1 MVNYIFTFT
10 GLSGLVR
17 LLMSLS
23 LMLISGCGINLPEIV
38 GRSDLSFPT
47 QKAST
52 ASYSSGGGYYKDD
65 GPPGESVDIARIPD
79 AVPQNEP
86 LSRTGNNP
94 YEVFGKQYVPIKSA
108 RGFKQT
114 GYASWYGKKFH
125 GKRTSSGE
133 PYDMFAMTAAHPT
146 LPLPTWIRV
155 HNHENQR
162 EVVVKVNDRGP
173 FLRERI
179 VDLSYAAATKLD
191 IVRKGTA
198 RVTITAVFSEDGAGE
213 TTSNVQEQAS
223 IQYLVQVGAFSNQAN
238 AVNLRLKLANLGLQ
252 LYPRSVSDATD
263 GLFVV
268 SIGPFDSRDE
278 AEIVQQ
284 AIFSNIGKKGIIRSH
299 H

>member
-1 MVNYIFTFT
+1 MC
-10 GLSGLVR
+10 LSVLAR
-17 LLMSLS
+17 LMLYLS
-23 LMLISGCGINLPEIV
+23 LVAIAGCGINFPEIV
-38 GRSDLSFPT
+38 SRSGISIPA
-47 QKAST
+47 QKASVT
-52 ASYSSGGGYYKDD
+52 TYGSGGGYYKDD
-65 GPPGESVDIARIPD
+65 GPPSESVDVARIPD
-79 AVPQNEP
+79 AVPQNAP
-86 LSRTGNNP
+86 LSPTGNNP

-108 RGFKQT
+108 RGFEQT

-173 FLRERI
+173 FLRGRI

-191 IVRKGTA
+191 IVRKGTS
-198 RVTITAVFSEDGAGE
+198 RVTITAVFPDGEAGE
-213 TTSNVQEQAS
+213 LTSNSQNQAS
-223 IQYLVQVGAFSNQAN
+223 IQYLIQVGAFSNQAN
-238 AVNLRLKLANLGLQ
+238 AVNLRLKLASLGLQ
-252 LYPRSVSDATD
+252 LHPKSVSDTAN

-268 SIGPFDSRDE
+268 SIGPFDSRDQ

-284 AIFSNIGKKGIIRSH
+284 TILSTIGKQGLIRIH
-299 H
+299 Q